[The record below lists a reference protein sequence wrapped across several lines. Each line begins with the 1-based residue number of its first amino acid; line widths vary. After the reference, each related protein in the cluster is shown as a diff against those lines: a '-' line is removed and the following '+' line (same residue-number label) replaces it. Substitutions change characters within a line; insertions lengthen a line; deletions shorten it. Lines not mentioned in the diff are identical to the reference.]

1 MTTEDIIVHLFCLV
15 DDRLGAQH
23 KEPLAKLY
31 PSEIVTIGVLFALK
45 GVSFRAFERWLR
57 RDWNALFG
65 GLPERTRLLRL
76 LRQYE
81 HLPATL
87 RTLLSP
93 SASGHSQPPAL
104 SRWLSTPAGPCTK
117 WSVAAP
123 AVCASICVRPGCRSS
138 RYCVTTVPTV
148 WRMRLPTWK
157 PRFWWHNSTLKH
169 SMYGSS

>member
-31 PSEIVTIGVLFALK
+31 PSEVVTIGVLFALK

-81 HLPATL
+81 HLTDALPGDPSLLCVADTL
-87 RTLLSP
+87 PIELLFPIRQGRSR
-93 SASGHSQPPAL
+93 QPL
-104 SRWLSTPAGPCTK
+104 GTKGRDKGRWQQTGGQRA
-117 WSVAAP
+117 
-123 AVCASICVRPGCRSS
+123 R
-138 RYCVTTVPTV
+138 
-148 WRMRLPTWK
+148 RL
-157 PRFWWHNSTLKH
+157 LC
-169 SMYGSS
+169 